1 MPERITDGEAE
12 RREDIATMRTKTF
25 WQKIPHKG
33 DVCIKDDVMR
43 VFPLARGALRP
54 LEHKHEILSALP
66 DATGS
71 AHAAAPRD
79 HSAAVPEWAEMTESQ
94 KACYFMNPKDCK
106 FLEEKKR
113 KRKRKHAAMKAALES
128 CGEEIPDRKRYK
140 HSFAPCTQ
148 SDGEDSDDD
157 I

>member
-1 MPERITDGEAE
+1 MSECAQPGGEPITADA
-12 RREDIATMRTKTF
+12 A
-25 WQKIPHKG
+25 
-33 DVCIKDDVMR
+33 
-43 VFPLARGALRP
+43 AR
-54 LEHKHEILSALP
+54 P
-66 DATGS
+66 DATDN
-71 AHAAAPRD
+71 AHAAASRD
-79 HSAAVPEWAEMTESQ
+79 HSATVSEWADMTESQ
-94 KACYFMNPKDCK
+94 KVCYFMNPKECK

-140 HSFAPCTQ
+140 HSFVPCTQ

>member
-1 MPERITDGEAE
+1 
-12 RREDIATMRTKTF
+12 
-25 WQKIPHKG
+25 
-33 DVCIKDDVMR
+33 MR
-43 VFPLARGALRP
+43 VFTLARDTFRP
-54 LEHKHEILSALP
+54 LKYKYEILSALP
-66 DATGS
+66 DAIGN
-71 AHAAAPRD
+71 AHAAASRD

-94 KACYFMNPKDCK
+94 KVCYFMNPKECK

-113 KRKRKHAAMKAALES
+113 KRKRKHVAMKAALES

-140 HSFAPCTQ
+140 HSFVPCTQ

>member
-1 MPERITDGEAE
+1 
-12 RREDIATMRTKTF
+12 MRTKTF

-33 DVCIKDDVMR
+33 DACIKDDVMR
-43 VFPLARGALRP
+43 VFPLARDALRP
-54 LEHKHEILSALP
+54 LEYKYEILSALP
-66 DATGS
+66 NAIDE

-79 HSAAVPEWAEMTESQ
+79 HSATVPEWAEMTESQ
-94 KACYFMNPKDCK
+94 KVCYFMNPKDCK

-113 KRKRKHAAMKAALES
+113 KRKRKHVAMKAALGS

-140 HSFAPCTQ
+140 HSLAPCTQ

-157 I
+157 ISVE